1 MKKGNLLIT
10 LLSIG
15 CVLSLFL
22 LTSHESSAQ
31 EEDISKLRQQIE
43 GLEER
48 ILELE
53 ILLEDCREF
62 QEEETSGEYG
72 WQSKKNWRRLEEGM
86 AESQVMSIL
95 GKPTKVIR
103 GIRVLWYYPNIYGG
117 YVSFDNDGKVAGWNE
132 P

>member
-10 LLSIG
+10 LLSVG
-15 CVLSLFL
+15 CALFLFL
-22 LTSHESSAQ
+22 LTGHESYAQ

-48 ILELE
+48 IIELE

-62 QEEETSGEYG
+62 QKEETSGEYG
-72 WQSKKNWRRLEEGM
+72 WQSKKNWRKLEKGM
-86 AESQVMSIL
+86 AESQVMVIL
-95 GKPTKVIR
+95 GQPTKVIR
-103 GIRVLWYYPNIYGG
+103 GIKVLWYYPNIYGG

>member
-43 GLEER
+43 GLEEK